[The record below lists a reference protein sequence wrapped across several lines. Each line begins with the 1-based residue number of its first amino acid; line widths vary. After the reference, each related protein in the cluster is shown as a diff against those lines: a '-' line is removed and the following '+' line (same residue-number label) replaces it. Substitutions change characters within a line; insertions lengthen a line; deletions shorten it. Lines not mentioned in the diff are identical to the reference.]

1 MSERGMAVLDQY
13 GFEVFRISRAR
24 GALLVETGE
33 GLKHLAECD
42 RTEKRIGTEQQVLD
56 ALYERGFPAER
67 YVANRE
73 GGWLSKDEYQKPH
86 VLKDWFEGR
95 ECSARDE
102 RDCLEAVAI
111 MAKLHLVLQQINI
124 VVEPTYDPGVIW
136 QKHNREM
143 NHVRK
148 YLRNRKSKTQFE
160 RNILE
165 SVNEYL
171 RQGQQAVDWWD
182 SSKAKPDHQLC
193 HGNYTYH
200 NVLLGVAGFAV
211 TGFSSLHT
219 GYRAEDLYYFMRKV
233 LEKNHWS
240 LRLGAKML
248 ETYNRI
254 FPMGQGDWNLLYLL
268 FLYPEKYWKQLNYYN
283 NTRKNWISDRNRDK
297 IEMLEQQKGGRST
310 FLDYLLERTEFA

>member
-13 GFEVFRISRAR
+13 DFEVFRISRAR

-124 VVEPTYDPGVIW
+124 VVEPTYDPGMIW

-182 SSKAKPDHQLC
+182 SSKAKPGHQLC

>member
-13 GFEVFRISRAR
+13 DFEVFRISRAR

>member
-13 GFEVFRISRAR
+13 DFEVFRISRAR

-124 VVEPTYDPGVIW
+124 VVEPTYDPGMIW

>member
-13 GFEVFRISRAR
+13 DFEVFRISRTR
-24 GALLVETGE
+24 GAMLVETGE
-33 GLKHLAECD
+33 GLKHMAECD
-42 RTEKRIGTEQQVLD
+42 RTERRIGVEQQVLE
-56 ALYERGFPAER
+56 ALHESGFPAER
-67 YVANRE
+67 YVANKE

-102 RDCLEAVAI
+102 RDCQEAVAI
-111 MAKLHLVLQQINI
+111 LARLHLALQQIDM
-124 VVEPTYDPGVIW
+124 VVEPVYDPGEVW

-143 NHVRK
+143 SHVRK
-148 YLRNRKSKTQFE
+148 YLQGRKSKMQFE
-160 RNILE
+160 RIILE
-165 SVNEYL
+165 SVNGYL
-171 RQGQQAVDWWD
+171 QQGKQAAALWEN
-182 SSKAKPDHQLC
+182 SEAKPKHQLC

-200 NVLLGVAGFAV
+200 NVLLGITGFAV

-219 GYRAEDLYYFMRKV
+219 GYRAEDLYHFMRKV

-297 IEMLEQQKGGRST
+297 LELLEQQKDGRDS
-310 FLDYLLERTEFA
+310 FLAYLLERTEFT